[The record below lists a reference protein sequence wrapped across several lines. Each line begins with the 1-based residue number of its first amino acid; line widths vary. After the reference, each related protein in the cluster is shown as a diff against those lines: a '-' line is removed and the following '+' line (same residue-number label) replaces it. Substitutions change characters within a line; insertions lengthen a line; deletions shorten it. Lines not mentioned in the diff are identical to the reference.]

1 MVLSALYVLTLS
13 PPLIAT
19 AIKPVNMSKHTEIW
33 RGLDAKNPKNR
44 YGVELA
50 DNKCYYYDNWIEKV
64 AEHYK
69 EGDGAH
75 R

>member
-1 MVLSALYVLTLS
+1 
-13 PPLIAT
+13 
-19 AIKPVNMSKHTEIW
+19 MSKHTEIW